1 MSTSPS
7 SSASFGGSC
16 RFACQVLPCV
26 SGRLRFLPRTH
37 DCSCATTECAGVDG
51 DGDEDED
58 DDEDEDE
65 DENEDEDEDEDAHEH
80 MEGLEHER
88 HSIGAELMGK

>member
-26 SGRLRFLPRTH
+26 SGRLRFLPRRH
-37 DCSCATTECAGVDG
+37 DCSCATTECASVDG
-51 DGDEDED
+51 DGDED
-58 DDEDEDE
+58 
-65 DENEDEDEDEDAHEH
+65 EDEDEDEDAHEH